1 MHILFVYPDI
11 LRYPGWRGVYYHGV
25 GYLSAVLKRAGHT
38 TSLIHVIEPPKR
50 KALVNRVL
58 GEQPNLV
65 AFSATT
71 NQFIY
76 VREWVK
82 WIKEANGEL
91 MTICGGV
98 HPTLN
103 PEDAI
108 AAEGLDMICRGEG
121 EQPLLELVSRLE
133 SGENSDDIQNL
144 WIKRAHG
151 QVIKNPLR
159 PIIQDLD
166 TLPIADREIFDFPSL
181 CLSEGGAVFMAS
193 RGCPYTCSY
202 CCNHALHHLYQVPM
216 KKYVRFRSVEH
227 VIEEIHQVLARY
239 PFIKDIHF
247 DDDILALRRDWFQ
260 KFAQQYAAQIGIPF
274 SCNMRANLMNEE
286 VTRQLKAAGCFRVQL
301 GIESGNERIM
311 NEVLNRGLTRRQIA
325 HAFELCR
332 AVGLETKAYNMIGL
346 PLENMDCIL
355 DTIELNAECE
365 PSAIQVSVFYPYRG
379 TAICDLCEE
388 KGLLTSREAPD
399 YLRESV
405 LNLKDLTQSE
415 LRFAD
420 QFFNYLVWAFQLLH
434 KAPPPLSDF
443 LRSFVSRLMR
453 DHGVQNAMMRA
464 YRLVLP
470 VARKMRFPCQAGSSN
485 AI

>member
-1 MHILFVYPDI
+1 MHVFFVYPDI
-11 LRYPGWRGVYYHGV
+11 LRYPDWRGVYYHGV

-38 TSLIHVIEPPKR
+38 TSLIHVIEPPER

-91 MTICGGV
+91 LTICGGV

-103 PEDAI
+103 PEKAI
-108 AAEGLDMICRGEG
+108 ATEGLDMICRGEG
-121 EQPLLELVSRLE
+121 EQPLLELVNCLE
-133 SGENSDDIQNL
+133 SGENSDHIRNL
-144 WIKRAHG
+144 WIKRANG
-151 QVIKNPLR
+151 QVVKNPLR
-159 PIIQDLD
+159 PVIQDLD
-166 TLPIADREIFDFPSL
+166 ALPFADREIFDFPTL
-181 CLSEGGAVFMAS
+181 CLSEGGAIFMAS
-193 RGCPYTCSY
+193 RGCPYHCSY
-202 CCNHALHHLYQVPM
+202 CCNHALHQLYQVPM
-216 KKYVRFRSVEH
+216 RQYVRFRSVNH
-227 VIEEIHQVLARY
+227 VIEEIQQVLEHY
-239 PFIKDIHF
+239 PFIKEIHF
-247 DDDILALRRDWFQ
+247 DDDILPLRRDWFQ
-260 KFAQQYAAQIGIPF
+260 DFAQQYAAQIGVPF
-274 SCNMRANLMNEE
+274 SCNIRPNLVNVQ

-332 AVGLETKAYNMIGL
+332 EAGLETKAYNMIGL
-346 PLENMDCIL
+346 PLENMDCVL

-365 PSAIQVSVFYPYRG
+365 PSTIQVSVFYPYRG
-379 TAICDLCEE
+379 TAIYELCED
-388 KGLLTSREAPD
+388 KGLLTDREAPD

-405 LNLKDLTQSE
+405 LNLKDLTQGE

-420 QFFNYLVWAFQLLH
+420 QFFNYLVWTFQFLR
-434 KAPPPLSDF
+434 KAPLPLSNIPCSF
-443 LRSFVSRLMR
+443 LRRL
-453 DHGVQNAMMRA
+453 VQNQTMQSPMMKA
-464 YRLVLP
+464 YQLVLP
-470 VARKMRFPCQAGSSN
+470 AARKVRSLCRARG
-485 AI
+485 